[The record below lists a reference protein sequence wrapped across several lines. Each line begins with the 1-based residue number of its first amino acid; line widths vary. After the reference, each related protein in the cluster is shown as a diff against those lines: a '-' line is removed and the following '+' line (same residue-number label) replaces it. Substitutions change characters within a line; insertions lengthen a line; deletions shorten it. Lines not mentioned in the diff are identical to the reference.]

1 MAGLEEIL
9 ARLLV
14 PDNAVIQQVCVLE
27 RLKLKLSSALT
38 GHCLLA
44 MPSCFR
50 PAGMKKYAMLCAKRC
65 GYINHTGWQSLIAS
79 LPRYST

>member
-27 RLKLKLSSALT
+27 RLKLKLSSAVT

-44 MPSCFR
+44 MPSCFKL
-50 PAGMKKYAMLCAKRC
+50 AGMKNYAMLCFYKQNAV
-65 GYINHTGWQSLIAS
+65 IILIT
-79 LPRYST
+79 LFGRP